1 MAAEQTNAPKIAP
14 VTRKTVAS
22 PFFQANYAGQTLF
35 AVAEGV
41 PVDDALEWA
50 SCFLASVIDTL
61 ASLAD
66 EHTQEPQFYTAVY
79 LAQMAKAAVSASSSA
94 LAKESRHE

>member
-1 MAAEQTNAPKIAP
+1 MADKQINEPKIAP
-14 VTRKTVAS
+14 VTRKTVSS

-66 EHTQEPQFYTAVY
+66 EHTHQPQFYTAVY
-79 LAQMAKAAVSASSSA
+79 LAQMAKAAVNASSSA
-94 LAKESRHE
+94 IVKEVRP